1 MTVALLTGATKDKK
15 GVKKAIL
22 AGQINLV
29 IGTHA
34 LLTDDTE
41 FCNLGLVII
50 DEQHRFGVEQ
60 RQKLALKSPKGLA
73 PHLLAMTATP
83 IPRSLQLT
91 VFGDLEVSILNQM
104 PKGRKPIKTEI
115 LREIEISERLYPK
128 ILDTVRAKQQIIGYV
143 RRLTITRQAKRC
155 R

>member
-1 MTVALLTGATKDKK
+1 M
-15 GVKKAIL
+15 
-22 AGQINLV
+22 

-41 FCNLGLVII
+41 FNNLALVII

-60 RQKLALKSPKGLA
+60 RQKLMLKSPSELA

-91 VFGDLEVSILNQM
+91 IFGDLDVSILNELGYETTAM
-104 PKGRKPIKTEI
+104 HSESGSNYSRYRGYEELGFDNIYFEESFRDLEYYADRVYATDKSLYDNMIKKYE
-115 LREIEISERLYPK
+115 SS
-128 ILDTVRAKQQIIGYV
+128 VAQQAQGEYV
-143 RRLTITRQAKRC
+143 PQFM
-155 R
+155 